1 MVFNMDKEKLEYYA
15 YMVLEQRE
23 RKKAE
28 EERKHKEEVDL
39 VSYFE
44 DIYDDIE
51 KGYNITSIFEEK
63 FGENIFKKVIL
74 ECDEDFD
81 EKLSAVKRIVTLSK
95 KQYLDFSGDDL
106 IIELVNGKRF
116 EVSISEW
123 LSIYFK

>member
-1 MVFNMDKEKLEYYA
+1 MDKEKLEHYA

-28 EERKHKEEVDL
+28 EERKHKEENEL

-44 DIYDDIE
+44 EVYDDIE
-51 KGYNITSIFEEK
+51 KGYNITFIFEEK

-74 ECDEDFD
+74 VCTEDFE
-81 EKLSAVKRIVTLSK
+81 EKLSTVKKIIALSE
-95 KQYLDFSGDDL
+95 KQYLDFEGDDL